1 MLSTPCRIRKTHG
14 CCFIFSL
21 CLFLGKLHVMQQDR
35 YSVWA
40 QSTELEYC
48 TITPPLSLCALVETP
63 HTKKGLLPRAPCLR
77 KYFSKRVFFGMAVSV
92 HGGDQKPK
100 LIKFR
105 TMLTRCQR
113 ESPPFTV
120 SKISLAANS
129 ADPER

>member
-48 TITPPLSLCALVETP
+48 TITPPFLSVLLWRLLTPRKDYYQELLV
-63 HTKKGLLPRAPCLR
+63 
-77 KYFSKRVFFGMAVSV
+77 
-92 HGGDQKPK
+92 
-100 LIKFR
+100 
-105 TMLTRCQR
+105 
-113 ESPPFTV
+113 
-120 SKISLAANS
+120 
-129 ADPER
+129 